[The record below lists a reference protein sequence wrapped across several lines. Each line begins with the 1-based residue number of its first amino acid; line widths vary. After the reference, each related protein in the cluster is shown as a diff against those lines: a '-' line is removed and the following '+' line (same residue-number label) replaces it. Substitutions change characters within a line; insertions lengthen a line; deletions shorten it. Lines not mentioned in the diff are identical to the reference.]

1 MIDIRRPLRKP
12 MSGEGTSRLALK
24 TTEKVALIEPTIPS
38 HIVIS
43 GLWWN
48 DEFGGNRA
56 FLKLA
61 GHPHLI
67 T

>member
-1 MIDIRRPLRKP
+1 
-12 MSGEGTSRLALK
+12 MSGEGTSRLTLN